1 MLNIFYIIKVCSQ
14 LELRPTQMIK
24 KISIYNI
31 NYNINV
37 FLAFFLVFNICLFEQ
52 NLAIAENRQET
63 YKQLNLF
70 GDVFQRVQE
79 QYVEE
84 VTDKK
89 LIESAISGMLQSLDP
104 HSSYLSPESYKD
116 MQVKT
121 KGKFGGLGIEITMED
136 GVVKVVSP
144 IDETPAANAGMK
156 SGDLIIGINGESIR
170 GLSINDAVSQL
181 RGPVG
186 SKVVI
191 TVVRDKKDPF
201 EIEIIRDVIKIRS
214 VRHNIIKNIGYVR
227 LTTFSDTT
235 TSGLKISVDE
245 IKKELGKKFQGL
257 ILDLRNNPG
266 GLLNQ
271 SISVTDSFL
280 NQGEIVSTQGRKDN
294 DTSRIF
300 AKKGDIIDGKPM
312 IVLINSGSAS
322 ASEIVAGALK
332 DHSRAIIVGT
342 RSFGKG
348 SVQSIIPLAGNGAMR
363 LTTARYY
370 TPSGISIQAKGIEPD
385 IIVEAGITEL
395 TKEISENRREE
406 NLRGALDKK
415 EKTTEKGNPKKP
427 ELTPV
432 EKLLQDNQI
441 SRAVDLIRG
450 INLFSNNKKITST
463 AKYRKKSIQN
473 KVSSFS
479 H

>member
-1 MLNIFYIIKVCSQ
+1 
-14 LELRPTQMIK
+14 MIK
-24 KISIYNI
+24 KIYN
-31 NYNINV
+31 NNIRCNIKI
-37 FLAFFLVFNICLFEQ
+37 FLAFFLVFNICLIKQ
-52 NLAIAENRQET
+52 NLARAENRQET

-89 LIESAISGMLQSLDP
+89 LIEAAISGMLQSLDP
-104 HSSYLSPESYKD
+104 HSSYLNPESFKD

-144 IDETPAANAGMK
+144 IDDTPAANAGMK

-235 TSGLKISVDE
+235 TSGLEKSVDE
-245 IKKELGKKFQGL
+245 IKKKLGEKFQGL

-280 NQGEIVSTQGRKDN
+280 SQGEIVSTQGRKDD

-300 AKKGDIIDGKPM
+300 AKKGDIIGGKPM

-395 TKEISENRREE
+395 TKQLPKNRREE

-415 EKTTEKGNPKKP
+415 EKDTKKDDNDKL

-450 INLFSNNKKITST
+450 INLFSNKKKQIST
-463 AKYRKKSIQN
+463 AKIREKPIKN
-473 KVSSFS
+473 KISSFS
-479 H
+479 N

>member
-1 MLNIFYIIKVCSQ
+1 
-14 LELRPTQMIK
+14 MIK
-24 KISIYNI
+24 MLKMNNKKTILFIFFIYAIIPLKVI
-31 NYNINV
+31 N
-37 FLAFFLVFNICLFEQ
+37 ADT
-52 NLAIAENRQET
+52 NRQET

-104 HSSYLSPESYKD
+104 HSSYLSADSYKD

-121 KGKFGGLGIEITMED
+121 KGRFGGLGIEITMED

-144 IDETPAANAGMK
+144 IDDTPAAKAGMK
-156 SGDLIIGINGESIR
+156 SGDLIIGVDGESIR
-170 GLSINDAVSQL
+170 GLTINESVSKL

-186 SKVVI
+186 SKVII
-191 TVVRDKKDPF
+191 TVVRDKKDPY
-201 EIEIIRDVIKIRS
+201 EIEIKRDIINIKS
-214 VRHNIIKNIGYVR
+214 VKHNIIKNIGYVR

-235 TSGLKISVDE
+235 TSGLEKALTE
-245 IKKELGKKFQGL
+245 IKKNIGNKFQGL

-271 SISVTDSFL
+271 SISVADAFL
-280 NQGEIVSTQGRKDN
+280 NQGEIVSTQGRNDD
-294 DTSRIF
+294 DTSRVF
-300 AKKGDIIDGKPM
+300 AKKGDLINGQPLV
-312 IVLINSGSAS
+312 VLINSGSAS

-332 DHSRAIIVGT
+332 DHSRAIIIGT

-363 LTTARYY
+363 LTTARYF

-385 IIVEAGITEL
+385 IIVEAGVTDL
-395 TKEISENRREE
+395 KKAKNNNRREE
-406 NLRGALDKK
+406 NLRGALDKNK
-415 EKTTEKGNPKKP
+415 KSKKTEIDSDSDKP
-427 ELTPV
+427 LTPL

-441 SRAVDLIRG
+441 SRAVDMIRG
-450 INLFSNNKKITST
+450 ISLFNKNELSQKTVS
-463 AKYRKKSIQN
+463 AKN
-473 KVSSFS
+473 
-479 H
+479 

>member
-1 MLNIFYIIKVCSQ
+1 MLKMNNKKTILFIFFIYAIIPLKA
-14 LELRPTQMIK
+14 
-24 KISIYNI
+24 I
-31 NYNINV
+31 N
-37 FLAFFLVFNICLFEQ
+37 ADT
-52 NLAIAENRQET
+52 NRQET

-104 HSSYLSPESYKD
+104 HSSYLSADSYKD

-144 IDETPAANAGMK
+144 IDDTPAAKAGMK
-156 SGDLIIGINGESIR
+156 SGDLIIGVDGESIR
-170 GLSINDAVSQL
+170 GLTINESVSKL

-186 SKVVI
+186 SKVII
-191 TVVRDKKDPF
+191 TVVRDKKDPY
-201 EIEIIRDVIKIRS
+201 EIEIKRDIINIKS
-214 VRHNIIKNIGYVR
+214 VKHNIIKNIGYVR

-235 TSGLKISVDE
+235 TSGLEKALTE
-245 IKKELGKKFQGL
+245 IKKNIGNKFQGL

-271 SISVTDSFL
+271 SISVADAFL
-280 NQGEIVSTQGRKDN
+280 NQGEIVSTQGRNDD
-294 DTSRIF
+294 DTSRVF
-300 AKKGDIIDGKPM
+300 AKKGDLINGQPLV
-312 IVLINSGSAS
+312 VLINSGSAS

-332 DHSRAIIVGT
+332 DHSRAIIIGT

-363 LTTARYY
+363 LTTARYF

-385 IIVEAGITEL
+385 IIVEAGVTDL
-395 TKEISENRREE
+395 KKAKNDNRREE
-406 NLRGALDKK
+406 NLRGALDKNK
-415 EKTTEKGNPKKP
+415 KSKKTEIDSNSDSDKP
-427 ELTPV
+427 LTPL

-441 SRAVDLIRG
+441 SRAVDMIRG
-450 INLFSNNKKITST
+450 ISLFNKNELSQKTVS
-463 AKYRKKSIQN
+463 AKN
-473 KVSSFS
+473 
-479 H
+479 

>member
-1 MLNIFYIIKVCSQ
+1 MNNKKTILFIFFIYAIIPLK
-14 LELRPTQMIK
+14 T
-24 KISIYNI
+24 I
-31 NYNINV
+31 N
-37 FLAFFLVFNICLFEQ
+37 ADT
-52 NLAIAENRQET
+52 NRQET

-104 HSSYLSPESYKD
+104 HSSYLSADSYKD

-144 IDETPAANAGMK
+144 IDDTPAAKAGMK
-156 SGDLIIGINGESIR
+156 SGDLIIGVDGESIR
-170 GLSINDAVSQL
+170 GLTINESVSKL

-186 SKVVI
+186 SKVII
-191 TVVRDKKDPF
+191 TVVRDKQDPY
-201 EIEIIRDVIKIRS
+201 EIEIKRDIINIKS
-214 VRHNIIKNIGYVR
+214 VKHNIIKNIGYVR

-235 TSGLKISVDE
+235 TSGLEKAITE
-245 IKKELGKKFQGL
+245 IKKNIGNKFQGL

-271 SISVTDSFL
+271 SISVADAFL
-280 NQGEIVSTQGRKDN
+280 NQGEIVSTQGRNDD
-294 DTSRIF
+294 DTSRVF
-300 AKKGDIIDGKPM
+300 AKKGDLINGQPLV
-312 IVLINSGSAS
+312 VLINSGSAS

-332 DHSRAIIVGT
+332 DHSRAIIIGT

-363 LTTARYY
+363 LTTARYF

-385 IIVEAGITEL
+385 IIVEAGATDF
-395 TKEISENRREE
+395 KKPKNNNRREE
-406 NLRGALDKK
+406 NLRGALDKNKKSK
-415 EKTTEKGNPKKP
+415 ETEIDSDSEKP
-427 ELTPV
+427 LTPL

-441 SRAVDLIRG
+441 SRAVDMIRG
-450 INLFSNNKKITST
+450 ISLFNKNELSQKTVS
-463 AKYRKKSIQN
+463 AKN
-473 KVSSFS
+473 
-479 H
+479 

>member
-1 MLNIFYIIKVCSQ
+1 MNQKIFINDMRYN
-14 LELRPTQMIK
+14 
-24 KISIYNI
+24 ISI
-31 NYNINV
+31 
-37 FLAFFLVFNICLFEQ
+37 FLALFLFFNICLVEQ
-52 NLAIAENRQET
+52 NLARAENRQET

-89 LIESAISGMLQSLDP
+89 LIEAAISGMLQSLDP

-144 IDETPAANAGMK
+144 IDDTPAANAGMR

-201 EIEIIRDVIKIRS
+201 EIEIIRDVIKIKS

-235 TSGLKISVDE
+235 TSGLEKSVDE
-245 IKKELGKKFQGL
+245 IKKKLEEKFQGL

-271 SISVTDSFL
+271 SISVTDAFL
-280 NQGEIVSTQGRKDN
+280 NQGEIVSTQGRKDD

-300 AKKGDIIDGKPM
+300 SKKGDIIDGKPM

-348 SVQSIIPLAGNGAMR
+348 SVQSIIPLSGNGAMR

-370 TPSGISIQAKGIEPD
+370 TPSGVSIQAKGIEPD
-385 IIVEAGITEL
+385 IIVEAGITEINKKL
-395 TKEISENRREE
+395 PENRREE

-415 EKTTEKGNPKKP
+415 EKDTKKDKDKKP

-450 INLFSNNKKITST
+450 INLFSNKKKITAT
-463 AKYRKKSIQN
+463 AKIIKKPIKN

-479 H
+479 NWVKLKTIFLF

>member
-1 MLNIFYIIKVCSQ
+1 
-14 LELRPTQMIK
+14 MIK
-24 KISIYNI
+24 MLKMNNIKTILFIFFIYAIIPLKAI
-31 NYNINV
+31 N
-37 FLAFFLVFNICLFEQ
+37 ADT
-52 NLAIAENRQET
+52 NRQET

-104 HSSYLSPESYKD
+104 HSSYLSADSYKD

-144 IDETPAANAGMK
+144 IDDTPAAKAGMK
-156 SGDLIIGINGESIR
+156 SGDLIIGVDGESIR
-170 GLSINDAVSQL
+170 GLTINESVSKL

-186 SKVVI
+186 SKVII
-191 TVVRDKKDPF
+191 TVVRDKKDPY
-201 EIEIIRDVIKIRS
+201 EIEIKRDIINIKS
-214 VRHNIIKNIGYVR
+214 AKHNIIKNIGYVR

-235 TSGLKISVDE
+235 TSGLEKALTE
-245 IKKELGKKFQGL
+245 IKKNIGNKFQGL

-271 SISVTDSFL
+271 SISVADAFL
-280 NQGEIVSTQGRKDN
+280 NQGEIVSTQGSNDD
-294 DTSRIF
+294 DTSRVF
-300 AKKGDIIDGKPM
+300 AKKGDLINGQPLV
-312 IVLINSGSAS
+312 VLINSGSAS

-332 DHSRAIIVGT
+332 DHSRAIIIGT

-363 LTTARYY
+363 LTTARYF

-385 IIVEAGITEL
+385 IIVEAGVTDL
-395 TKEISENRREE
+395 KKAKNDNRREE
-406 NLRGALDKK
+406 NLRGALDKNKKSK
-415 EKTTEKGNPKKP
+415 ETEIDSDKP
-427 ELTPV
+427 LTPL

-441 SRAVDLIRG
+441 SRAVDMIRG
-450 INLFSNNKKITST
+450 ISLFNKNELSQKTVS
-463 AKYRKKSIQN
+463 AKN
-473 KVSSFS
+473 
-479 H
+479 

>member
-1 MLNIFYIIKVCSQ
+1 
-14 LELRPTQMIK
+14 MIK
-24 KISIYNI
+24 MLKMNNKKTILFIFFIYAIIPLKTI
-31 NYNINV
+31 N
-37 FLAFFLVFNICLFEQ
+37 ADT
-52 NLAIAENRQET
+52 NRQET

-104 HSSYLSPESYKD
+104 HSSYLSADSYKD

-144 IDETPAANAGMK
+144 IDDTPAAKAGMM
-156 SGDLIIGINGESIR
+156 SGDLIIGVDGESIR
-170 GLSINDAVSQL
+170 GLTINESVSKL

-191 TVVRDKKDPF
+191 TVVRGKKDPY
-201 EIEIIRDVIKIRS
+201 EIEIKRDIINIKS
-214 VRHNIIKNIGYVR
+214 VKHNIIKNIGYVR

-235 TSGLKISVDE
+235 TSGLEKALTE
-245 IKKELGKKFQGL
+245 IKKNIGNKFQGL

-271 SISVTDSFL
+271 SISVADAFL
-280 NQGEIVSTQGRKDN
+280 NQGEIVSTQGRNDD
-294 DTSRIF
+294 DTSRVF
-300 AKKGDIIDGKPM
+300 AKKGDLINGQPLV
-312 IVLINSGSAS
+312 VLINSGSAS

-332 DHSRAIIVGT
+332 DHSRAIIIGT

-363 LTTARYY
+363 LTTARYF
-370 TPSGISIQAKGIEPD
+370 TPSGVSIQAKGIEPD
-385 IIVEAGITEL
+385 IIVEAGVTEL
-395 TKEISENRREE
+395 KKAKNDNRREE
-406 NLRGALDKK
+406 NLRGALDKNK
-415 EKTTEKGNPKKP
+415 KSKKTEIDSDSDKP
-427 ELTPV
+427 LTPL

-441 SRAVDLIRG
+441 SRAVDMIRG
-450 INLFSNNKKITST
+450 ISLFNKNELSQKTVS
-463 AKYRKKSIQN
+463 AKN
-473 KVSSFS
+473 
-479 H
+479 

>member
-1 MLNIFYIIKVCSQ
+1 
-14 LELRPTQMIK
+14 MIK

-31 NYNINV
+31 NYKINI
-37 FLAFFLVFNICLFEQ
+37 FLAFFLVFNICLIEQ
-52 NLAIAENRQET
+52 NLARAENRQET

-144 IDETPAANAGMK
+144 IDDTPAANAGMK

-235 TSGLKISVDE
+235 TSGLEKSVDE

-280 NQGEIVSTQGRKDN
+280 NQGEIVSTQGRKDD

-395 TKEISENRREE
+395 TKEMPENRREE

-415 EKTTEKGNPKKP
+415 EKDTKKDSADKP

-450 INLFSNNKKITST
+450 INLFSNKKKTTST
-463 AKYRKKSIQN
+463 AKIIKKPIKN
-473 KVSSFS
+473 KVSSFIN
-479 H
+479 

>member
-1 MLNIFYIIKVCSQ
+1 
-14 LELRPTQMIK
+14 MIK
-24 KISIYNI
+24 MLKMNNKKTILFIFFIYAIIPLKTI
-31 NYNINV
+31 NADTNS
-37 FLAFFLVFNICLFEQ
+37 
-52 NLAIAENRQET
+52 QET

-104 HSSYLSPESYKD
+104 HSSYLSADSYKD

-144 IDETPAANAGMK
+144 IDDTPAAKAGMM
-156 SGDLIIGINGESIR
+156 SGDLIIGVDGESIR
-170 GLSINDAVSQL
+170 GLTINESVSKL

-186 SKVVI
+186 SKVII
-191 TVVRDKKDPF
+191 TVVRDKKDPY
-201 EIEIIRDVIKIRS
+201 EIEIKRDIINIKS
-214 VRHNIIKNIGYVR
+214 VKHNIIKNIGYVR

-235 TSGLKISVDE
+235 TSGLEKALTE
-245 IKKELGKKFQGL
+245 IKKNIGNKFQGL

-271 SISVTDSFL
+271 SISVADAFL
-280 NQGEIVSTQGRKDN
+280 NQGEIVSTQGRNDD
-294 DTSRIF
+294 DTSRVF
-300 AKKGDIIDGKPM
+300 AKKGDLINGQPLV
-312 IVLINSGSAS
+312 VLINSGSAS

-332 DHSRAIIVGT
+332 DHSRAIIIGT

-363 LTTARYY
+363 LTTARYF
-370 TPSGISIQAKGIEPD
+370 TPSGVSIQAKGIEPD
-385 IIVEAGITEL
+385 IIVEAGVTEL
-395 TKEISENRREE
+395 KKAKNDNRREE
-406 NLRGALDKK
+406 NLRGALDKNK
-415 EKTTEKGNPKKP
+415 KSKKTEIDSDSDKP
-427 ELTPV
+427 LTPL

-441 SRAVDLIRG
+441 SRAVDMIRG
-450 INLFSNNKKITST
+450 ISLFNKNELSQKTFS
-463 AKYRKKSIQN
+463 AKN
-473 KVSSFS
+473 
-479 H
+479 

>member
-1 MLNIFYIIKVCSQ
+1 
-14 LELRPTQMIK
+14 MIK
-24 KISIYNI
+24 MLKMNNKKTILFIFFIYAIIPLKAI
-31 NYNINV
+31 N
-37 FLAFFLVFNICLFEQ
+37 ADT
-52 NLAIAENRQET
+52 NRQET

-104 HSSYLSPESYKD
+104 HSSYLSADSYKD

-144 IDETPAANAGMK
+144 IDDTPAAKAGMK
-156 SGDLIIGINGESIR
+156 SGDLIIGVDGESIR
-170 GLSINDAVSQL
+170 GLTINESVSKL

-186 SKVVI
+186 SKVII
-191 TVVRDKKDPF
+191 TVVRDKQDPY
-201 EIEIIRDVIKIRS
+201 EIEIKRDIINIKS
-214 VRHNIIKNIGYVR
+214 VKHNIIKNIGYVR

-235 TSGLKISVDE
+235 TSGLEKAITE
-245 IKKELGKKFQGL
+245 IKKNIGNKFQGL

-271 SISVTDSFL
+271 SISVADAFL
-280 NQGEIVSTQGRKDN
+280 NQGEIVSTQGRNDD
-294 DTSRIF
+294 DTSRVF
-300 AKKGDIIDGKPM
+300 AKKGDLINGQPLV
-312 IVLINSGSAS
+312 VLINSGSAS

-332 DHSRAIIVGT
+332 DHSRAIIIGT

-363 LTTARYY
+363 LTTARYF

-385 IIVEAGITEL
+385 IIVEAGATDF
-395 TKEISENRREE
+395 KKPKNNNRREE
-406 NLRGALDKK
+406 NLRGALDKNKKSK
-415 EKTTEKGNPKKP
+415 ETEIDSDSEKP
-427 ELTPV
+427 LTPL

-441 SRAVDLIRG
+441 SRAVDMIRG
-450 INLFSNNKKITST
+450 ISLFNKNELSQKTVS
-463 AKYRKKSIQN
+463 AKN
-473 KVSSFS
+473 
-479 H
+479 

>member
-1 MLNIFYIIKVCSQ
+1 
-14 LELRPTQMIK
+14 MIK
-24 KISIYNI
+24 MLKMNNKKTILFIFFIYAIIPLKTI
-31 NYNINV
+31 N
-37 FLAFFLVFNICLFEQ
+37 ADT
-52 NLAIAENRQET
+52 NRQET

-104 HSSYLSPESYKD
+104 HSSYLSADSYKD

-144 IDETPAANAGMK
+144 IDDTPAAKAGMK
-156 SGDLIIGINGESIR
+156 SGDLIIGVDGESIR
-170 GLSINDAVSQL
+170 GLSINESVSKL

-186 SKVVI
+186 SKVII
-191 TVVRDKKDPF
+191 TVVRDKQDPY
-201 EIEIIRDVIKIRS
+201 EIEIKRDIINIKS
-214 VRHNIIKNIGYVR
+214 VKHNIIKNIGYVR

-235 TSGLKISVDE
+235 TSGLEKAITE
-245 IKKELGKKFQGL
+245 IKKNIGNKFQGL

-271 SISVTDSFL
+271 SISVADAFL
-280 NQGEIVSTQGRKDN
+280 NQGEIVSTQGRNDD
-294 DTSRIF
+294 DTSRVF
-300 AKKGDIIDGKPM
+300 AKKGDLINGQPLV
-312 IVLINSGSAS
+312 VLINSGSAS

-332 DHSRAIIVGT
+332 DHSRAIIIGT

-363 LTTARYY
+363 LTTARYF

-385 IIVEAGITEL
+385 IIVEAGATDL
-395 TKEISENRREE
+395 KKPKNNNRREE
-406 NLRGALDKK
+406 NLRGALDKNKKSK
-415 EKTTEKGNPKKP
+415 ETEIDSDSEKP
-427 ELTPV
+427 LTPL

-441 SRAVDLIRG
+441 SRAVDMIRG
-450 INLFSNNKKITST
+450 ISLFNKNELSQKTVS
-463 AKYRKKSIQN
+463 AKN
-473 KVSSFS
+473 
-479 H
+479 

>member
-1 MLNIFYIIKVCSQ
+1 
-14 LELRPTQMIK
+14 MIK
-24 KISIYNI
+24 MLKMNNKKTILFIFFIYAIIPLKAI
-31 NYNINV
+31 N
-37 FLAFFLVFNICLFEQ
+37 ADT
-52 NLAIAENRQET
+52 NRQET

-104 HSSYLSPESYKD
+104 HSSYLSADSYKD

-144 IDETPAANAGMK
+144 IDDTPAAKAGMK
-156 SGDLIIGINGESIR
+156 SGDLIIGVDGESIR
-170 GLSINDAVSQL
+170 GLTINESVSKL

-186 SKVVI
+186 SKVII
-191 TVVRDKKDPF
+191 TVVRDKKDPY
-201 EIEIIRDVIKIRS
+201 EIEIKRDIINIKS
-214 VRHNIIKNIGYVR
+214 VKHNIIKNIGYVR

-235 TSGLKISVDE
+235 TSGLEKALIE
-245 IKKELGKKFQGL
+245 IKKNIGNKFQGL

-271 SISVTDSFL
+271 SISVADAFL
-280 NQGEIVSTQGRKDN
+280 NQGEIVSTQGRNDD
-294 DTSRIF
+294 DTSRVF
-300 AKKGDIIDGKPM
+300 AKKGDLINGQPLV
-312 IVLINSGSAS
+312 VLINSGSAS

-332 DHSRAIIVGT
+332 DHSRAIIIGT

-363 LTTARYY
+363 LTTARYF

-385 IIVEAGITEL
+385 IIVEAGVTDL
-395 TKEISENRREE
+395 KKAKNDNRREE
-406 NLRGALDKK
+406 NLRGALDKNK
-415 EKTTEKGNPKKP
+415 KSKKTEIDSNSDSDKP
-427 ELTPV
+427 LTPL

-441 SRAVDLIRG
+441 SRAVDMIRG
-450 INLFSNNKKITST
+450 ISLFNKNELSQK
-463 AKYRKKSIQN
+463 A
-473 KVSSFS
+473 VSVKN
-479 H
+479 

>member
-1 MLNIFYIIKVCSQ
+1 
-14 LELRPTQMIK
+14 MIK
-24 KISIYNI
+24 MLKMNNKKTILFIFFIYAIIPLKAI
-31 NYNINV
+31 N
-37 FLAFFLVFNICLFEQ
+37 ADT
-52 NLAIAENRQET
+52 NRQET

-104 HSSYLSPESYKD
+104 HSSYLSADSYKD

-144 IDETPAANAGMK
+144 IDDTPAAKAGMM
-156 SGDLIIGINGESIR
+156 SGDLIIGVDGESIR
-170 GLSINDAVSQL
+170 GLTINESVSKL

-186 SKVVI
+186 SKVII
-191 TVVRDKKDPF
+191 TVVRGKKDPY
-201 EIEIIRDVIKIRS
+201 EIEIKRDIINIKS
-214 VRHNIIKNIGYVR
+214 VKHNIIKNIGYVR

-235 TSGLKISVDE
+235 TSGLEKALTE
-245 IKKELGKKFQGL
+245 IKKNIGNKFQGL

-271 SISVTDSFL
+271 SISVADAFL
-280 NQGEIVSTQGRKDN
+280 NQGEIVSTQGRNDD
-294 DTSRIF
+294 DTSRVF
-300 AKKGDIIDGKPM
+300 AKKGDLINGQPLV
-312 IVLINSGSAS
+312 VLINSGSAS

-332 DHSRAIIVGT
+332 DHSRAIIIGT

-363 LTTARYY
+363 LTTARYF

-385 IIVEAGITEL
+385 IIVEAGVTDL
-395 TKEISENRREE
+395 KKAKNDNRREE

-415 EKTTEKGNPKKP
+415 KNSKKTEIDSDSDKP
-427 ELTPV
+427 LTPL

-441 SRAVDLIRG
+441 SRAVDMIRG
-450 INLFSNNKKITST
+450 ISLFNKNELSQKTVS
-463 AKYRKKSIQN
+463 AKN
-473 KVSSFS
+473 
-479 H
+479 

>member
-1 MLNIFYIIKVCSQ
+1 
-14 LELRPTQMIK
+14 MIK
-24 KISIYNI
+24 MLKMNNKKTILFIFFIYAIIPLKAI
-31 NYNINV
+31 N
-37 FLAFFLVFNICLFEQ
+37 ADT
-52 NLAIAENRQET
+52 NRQET

-104 HSSYLSPESYKD
+104 HSSYLSADSYKD

-144 IDETPAANAGMK
+144 IDDTPAAKAGMK
-156 SGDLIIGINGESIR
+156 SGDLIIGVDGESIR
-170 GLSINDAVSQL
+170 GLTINESVSKL

-186 SKVVI
+186 SKVII
-191 TVVRDKKDPF
+191 TVVRDKQDPY
-201 EIEIIRDVIKIRS
+201 EIEIKRDIINIKS
-214 VRHNIIKNIGYVR
+214 VKHNIIKNIGYVR

-235 TSGLKISVDE
+235 TSGLEKAITE
-245 IKKELGKKFQGL
+245 IKKNIGNKFQGL

-271 SISVTDSFL
+271 SISVADAFL
-280 NQGEIVSTQGRKDN
+280 NQGEIVSTQGRNDD
-294 DTSRIF
+294 DTSRVF
-300 AKKGDIIDGKPM
+300 AKKGDLINGQPLV
-312 IVLINSGSAS
+312 VLINSGSAS

-332 DHSRAIIVGT
+332 DHSRAIIIGT

-363 LTTARYY
+363 LTTARYF

-385 IIVEAGITEL
+385 IIVEAGATDL
-395 TKEISENRREE
+395 KKPKNNNRREE
-406 NLRGALDKK
+406 NLRGALDKNKKSK
-415 EKTTEKGNPKKP
+415 ETEIDSDSEKP
-427 ELTPV
+427 LTPL

-441 SRAVDLIRG
+441 SRAVDMIRG
-450 INLFSNNKKITST
+450 ISLFNKNELSQKTVS
-463 AKYRKKSIQN
+463 AKN
-473 KVSSFS
+473 
-479 H
+479 

>member
-1 MLNIFYIIKVCSQ
+1 
-14 LELRPTQMIK
+14 MIK
-24 KISIYNI
+24 MLKMNNKKTILFIFFIYAIIPLKAI
-31 NYNINV
+31 N
-37 FLAFFLVFNICLFEQ
+37 ADT
-52 NLAIAENRQET
+52 NRQET

-104 HSSYLSPESYKD
+104 HSSYLSADSYKD

-144 IDETPAANAGMK
+144 IDDTPAAKAGMK
-156 SGDLIIGINGESIR
+156 SGDLIIGVDGESIR
-170 GLSINDAVSQL
+170 GLTINESVSKL

-186 SKVVI
+186 SKVII
-191 TVVRDKKDPF
+191 TVVRDKKDPY
-201 EIEIIRDVIKIRS
+201 EIEIKRDIINIKS
-214 VRHNIIKNIGYVR
+214 VKHNIIKNIGYVR

-235 TSGLKISVDE
+235 TSGLEKAITE
-245 IKKELGKKFQGL
+245 IKKNIGNKFQGL

-271 SISVTDSFL
+271 SISVADAFL
-280 NQGEIVSTQGRKDN
+280 NQGEIVSTQGRNDD
-294 DTSRIF
+294 DTSRVF
-300 AKKGDIIDGKPM
+300 AKKGDLINGQPL

-332 DHSRAIIVGT
+332 DHSRAIIIGT

-363 LTTARYY
+363 LTTARYF
-370 TPSGISIQAKGIEPD
+370 TPSGVSIQAKGIEPD
-385 IIVEAGITEL
+385 IIVEAGVTDL
-395 TKEISENRREE
+395 KKAKNDNRREE
-406 NLRGALDKK
+406 NLRGALDKNKKSK
-415 EKTTEKGNPKKP
+415 ETEIDSDSEKP
-427 ELTPV
+427 LTPL

-441 SRAVDLIRG
+441 SRAVDMIRG
-450 INLFSNNKKITST
+450 ISLFNKNELSQKTVS
-463 AKYRKKSIQN
+463 AKN
-473 KVSSFS
+473 
-479 H
+479 

>member
-1 MLNIFYIIKVCSQ
+1 
-14 LELRPTQMIK
+14 MIK
-24 KISIYNI
+24 KISIYNMSYKI
-31 NYNINV
+31 NI
-37 FLAFFLVFNICLFEQ
+37 FLTFFLVFNIYLTQQ
-52 NLAIAENRQET
+52 NFAIAEDRQET

-84 VTDKK
+84 VTDKR
-89 LIESAISGMLQSLDP
+89 LIEAAISGMLQSLDP
-104 HSSYLSPESYKD
+104 HSSYLNQESYKD

-144 IDETPAANAGMK
+144 IDDTPAANAGMK

-191 TVVRDKKDPF
+191 SVVRDKKDPF
-201 EIEIIRDVIKIRS
+201 EIEIIRDIIKIRS
-214 VRHNIIKNIGYVR
+214 VRHNIIRNVGYVR

-235 TSGLKISVDE
+235 TSGLEKSVDE

-271 SISVTDSFL
+271 SISITDSFL

-294 DTSRIF
+294 DTSRVF
-300 AKKGDIIDGKPM
+300 AKKGDIINGKPM

-385 IIVEAGITEL
+385 IIVEAGITEV
-395 TKEISENRREE
+395 TKKMEDNRREE

-415 EKTTEKGNPKKP
+415 QQDTKKENVDKP
-427 ELTPV
+427 DLTPV
-432 EKLLQDNQI
+432 EKLLRDNQI

-450 INLFSNNKKITST
+450 INLFSNKKTKTSS
-463 AKYRKKSIQN
+463 AKIIKKPFQN
-473 KVSSFS
+473 KISSFS
-479 H
+479 N

>member
-1 MLNIFYIIKVCSQ
+1 
-14 LELRPTQMIK
+14 MISNLYSNK
-24 KISIYNI
+24 KF
-31 NYNINV
+31 V
-37 FLAFFLVFNICLFEQ
+37 FLIIFSLFVTTLGFLPNNVSEAQ
-52 NLAIAENRQET
+52 SNRQET

-84 VTDKK
+84 VTDKE

-104 HSSYLSPESYKD
+104 HSSYLSAESYKD

-121 KGKFGGLGIEITMED
+121 KGTFGGLGIEITMED

-144 IDETPAANAGMK
+144 IDETPAALAGMQ

-181 RGPVG
+181 RGPIG
-186 SKVVI
+186 SNVTI
-191 TVVRDKKDPF
+191 TVVRNKQEPF
-201 EIEIIRDVIKIRS
+201 ELVIKRDIIKIRS
-214 VRHNIIKNIGYVR
+214 VRHNIINNVGYIR
-227 LTTFSDTT
+227 LTTFSETT
-235 TSGLKISVDE
+235 TEGMKSS
-245 IKKELGKKFQGL
+245 IKKIQGELGKKFQGL

-271 SISVTDSFL
+271 SISVSDSFL
-280 NQGEIVSTQGRKDN
+280 DRGEIVSTKGRKNGDA
-294 DTSRIF
+294 SRVF
-300 AKKGDIIDGKPM
+300 AKKGDVINGKPLV
-312 IVLINSGSAS
+312 VLINSGSAS

-332 DHSRAIIVGT
+332 DHSRAIIIGT

-348 SVQSIIPLAGNGAMR
+348 SVQSIIPLPGNGAMR

-370 TPSGISIQAKGIEPD
+370 TPSGVSIQAKGIEPD
-385 IIVEAGITEL
+385 IQVEAGVTNIKEKD
-395 TKEISENRREE
+395 TKIRREE

-415 EKTTEKGNPKKP
+415 KSKTNGDLKNKEEP
-427 ELTPV
+427 LTKV
-432 EKLLQDNQI
+432 EKLMQDNQV

-450 INLFSNNKKITST
+450 INLYSKKASSVST
-463 AKYRKKSIQN
+463 VLLKKTNDI
-473 KVSSFS
+473 K
-479 H
+479 

>member
-1 MLNIFYIIKVCSQ
+1 MLKIILNKNNSFFII
-14 LELRPTQMIK
+14 LL
-24 KISIYNI
+24 
-31 NYNINV
+31 
-37 FLAFFLVFNICLFEQ
+37 FFLNFLYFSTIAAKAQ
-52 NLAIAENRQET
+52 NNRQET

-84 VTDKK
+84 ITDKE

-121 KGKFGGLGIEITMED
+121 KGTFGGLGIEITMED
-136 GVVKVVSP
+136 GFVKVVSP
-144 IDETPAANAGMK
+144 IDDTPAANAGMK
-156 SGDLIIGINGESIR
+156 PGDLIIGIDGESIK
-170 GLSINDAVSQL
+170 GLTINEAVSKL
-181 RGPVG
+181 RGPVK
-186 SKVVI
+186 SKVTI
-191 TVVRDKKDPF
+191 TVVREEKDPF
-201 EIEIIRDVIKIRS
+201 EIEIIRDIIKIRS
-214 VRHNIIKNIGYVR
+214 VKHEIINNIGYVR

-235 TSGLKISVDE
+235 TSGMEKSVKE
-245 IKKELGKKFQGL
+245 IKKELGNKFQGL

-280 NQGEIVSTQGRKDN
+280 NQGEIVSTQGRKSD
-294 DTSRIF
+294 DTSRVF
-300 AKKGDIIDGKPM
+300 AKKGDIIDGKPL

-332 DHSRAIIVGT
+332 DHARAIIVGT

-348 SVQSIIPLAGNGAMR
+348 SVQSIIPLAGKGAMR

-370 TPSGISIQAKGIEPD
+370 TPSGVSIQAKGIEPD
-385 IIVEAGITEL
+385 IKVEAGITEL
-395 TKEISENRREE
+395 KKEKLENRREE

-415 EKTTEKGNPKKP
+415 DNITKTKKDKKSKIS
-427 ELTPV
+427 PV

-441 SRAVDLIRG
+441 SRGVDLIKG
-450 INLFSNNKKITST
+450 IHLFSNKSKSTST
-463 AKYRKKSIQN
+463 VNHNQLEKFN
-473 KVSSFS
+473 KNNTARNQ
-479 H
+479 

>member
-1 MLNIFYIIKVCSQ
+1 
-14 LELRPTQMIK
+14 MIK
-24 KISIYNI
+24 MLKMNNKKTILFIFFIYAIIPLKTI
-31 NYNINV
+31 N
-37 FLAFFLVFNICLFEQ
+37 ADT
-52 NLAIAENRQET
+52 NRQET

-104 HSSYLSPESYKD
+104 HSSYLSADSYKD

-144 IDETPAANAGMK
+144 IDDTPAAKAGMK
-156 SGDLIIGINGESIR
+156 SGDLIIGVDGESIR
-170 GLSINDAVSQL
+170 GLTINESVSKL

-186 SKVVI
+186 SKVII
-191 TVVRDKKDPF
+191 TVVRDKQDPY
-201 EIEIIRDVIKIRS
+201 EIEIKRDIINIKS
-214 VRHNIIKNIGYVR
+214 VKHNIIKNIGYVR

-235 TSGLKISVDE
+235 TSGLEKAITE
-245 IKKELGKKFQGL
+245 IKKNIGNKFQGL

-271 SISVTDSFL
+271 SISVADAFL
-280 NQGEIVSTQGRKDN
+280 NQGEIVSTQGRNDD
-294 DTSRIF
+294 DTSRVF
-300 AKKGDIIDGKPM
+300 AKKGDLINGQPLV
-312 IVLINSGSAS
+312 VLINSGSAS

-332 DHSRAIIVGT
+332 DHSRAIIIGT

-363 LTTARYY
+363 LTTARYF
-370 TPSGISIQAKGIEPD
+370 TPSGISIQAKGIDPD
-385 IIVEAGITEL
+385 IIVEAGATDL
-395 TKEISENRREE
+395 KRPKNNNRREE
-406 NLRGALDKK
+406 NLRGALDKNKKSK
-415 EKTTEKGNPKKP
+415 ETEIDSDSEKP
-427 ELTPV
+427 LTPL

-441 SRAVDLIRG
+441 SRAVDMIRG
-450 INLFSNNKKITST
+450 ISLFNKNELSQKTVS
-463 AKYRKKSIQN
+463 AKN
-473 KVSSFS
+473 
-479 H
+479 

>member
-1 MLNIFYIIKVCSQ
+1 
-14 LELRPTQMIK
+14 MIK
-24 KISIYNI
+24 MLKMNNKKTILFIFFIYAIIPIKTI
-31 NYNINV
+31 N
-37 FLAFFLVFNICLFEQ
+37 ADT
-52 NLAIAENRQET
+52 NRQET

-104 HSSYLSPESYKD
+104 HSSYLSADSYKD

-144 IDETPAANAGMK
+144 IDDTPAAKAGMK
-156 SGDLIIGINGESIR
+156 SGDLIIGVDGESIR
-170 GLSINDAVSQL
+170 GLTINESVSKL

-186 SKVVI
+186 SKVII
-191 TVVRDKKDPF
+191 TVVRDKQDPY
-201 EIEIIRDVIKIRS
+201 EIEIKRDIINIKS
-214 VRHNIIKNIGYVR
+214 VKHNIIKNIGYVR

-235 TSGLKISVDE
+235 TSGLEKAITE
-245 IKKELGKKFQGL
+245 IKKNIGNKFQGL

-271 SISVTDSFL
+271 SISVADAFL
-280 NQGEIVSTQGRKDN
+280 NQGEIVSTQGRNDD
-294 DTSRIF
+294 DTSRVF
-300 AKKGDIIDGKPM
+300 AKKGDLINGQPLV
-312 IVLINSGSAS
+312 VLINSGSAS

-332 DHSRAIIVGT
+332 DHSRAIIIGT

-363 LTTARYY
+363 LTTARYF

-385 IIVEAGITEL
+385 IIVEAGATDF
-395 TKEISENRREE
+395 KKPKNNNRREE
-406 NLRGALDKK
+406 NLRGALDKNKKSK
-415 EKTTEKGNPKKP
+415 ETEIDSDSEKP
-427 ELTPV
+427 LTPL

-441 SRAVDLIRG
+441 SRAVDMIRG
-450 INLFSNNKKITST
+450 ISLFNKNELSQKTVS
-463 AKYRKKSIQN
+463 AKN
-473 KVSSFS
+473 
-479 H
+479 

>member
-1 MLNIFYIIKVCSQ
+1 
-14 LELRPTQMIK
+14 MIK
-24 KISIYNI
+24 MLKMNNKKTILFIFFIYAIIPLKAI
-31 NYNINV
+31 N
-37 FLAFFLVFNICLFEQ
+37 ADTS
-52 NLAIAENRQET
+52 RQET

-104 HSSYLSPESYKD
+104 HSSYLSADSYKD

-144 IDETPAANAGMK
+144 IDDTPAAKAGMM
-156 SGDLIIGINGESIR
+156 SGDLIIGVDGESIR
-170 GLSINDAVSQL
+170 GLTINESVSKL

-191 TVVRDKKDPF
+191 TVVRGKKDPY
-201 EIEIIRDVIKIRS
+201 EIEIKRDIINIKS
-214 VRHNIIKNIGYVR
+214 VKHNIIKNIGYVR

-235 TSGLKISVDE
+235 TSGLEKALTE
-245 IKKELGKKFQGL
+245 IKKDLGNKFQGL

-271 SISVTDSFL
+271 SISVADTFL
-280 NQGEIVSTQGRKDN
+280 NQGEIVSTQGRNDD
-294 DTSRIF
+294 DTSRVF
-300 AKKGDIIDGKPM
+300 AKKGDLINGQPLV
-312 IVLINSGSAS
+312 VLINSGSAS

-332 DHSRAIIVGT
+332 DHSRAIIIGT

-363 LTTARYY
+363 LTTARYF
-370 TPSGISIQAKGIEPD
+370 TPSGVSIQAKGIEPD
-385 IIVEAGITEL
+385 IIVEAGVTEL
-395 TKEISENRREE
+395 KKAKNDNRREE

-415 EKTTEKGNPKKP
+415 KNSKKTEIDTDSDKP
-427 ELTPV
+427 LTPL

-441 SRAVDLIRG
+441 SRAVDMIRG
-450 INLFSNNKKITST
+450 ISLFNKNELSQKTVS
-463 AKYRKKSIQN
+463 AKN
-473 KVSSFS
+473 
-479 H
+479 

>member
-1 MLNIFYIIKVCSQ
+1 
-14 LELRPTQMIK
+14 
-24 KISIYNI
+24 
-31 NYNINV
+31 
-37 FLAFFLVFNICLFEQ
+37 
-52 NLAIAENRQET
+52 
-63 YKQLNLF
+63 
-70 GDVFQRVQE
+70 
-79 QYVEE
+79 
-84 VTDKK
+84 
-89 LIESAISGMLQSLDP
+89 
-104 HSSYLSPESYKD
+104 

-121 KGKFGGLGIEITMED
+121 KGTFGGLGIEITMED

-144 IDETPAANAGMK
+144 IDDTPAANAGMK

-170 GLSINDAVSQL
+170 GLSINEAVSQL
-181 RGPVG
+181 RGPIG

-191 TVVRDKKDPF
+191 TVVREQKDPF
-201 EIEIIRDVIKIRS
+201 EIEIVRDVIKIRS
-214 VRHNIIKNIGYVR
+214 VKHNIIKNIAYVR

-235 TSGLKISVDE
+235 TSGMEKSIIE
-245 IKKELGKKFQGL
+245 IRKEIGDKFQGL

-271 SISVTDSFL
+271 SISVADSFL
-280 NQGEIVSTQGRKDN
+280 NQGEIVSTQGRKD
-294 DTSRIF
+294 DDSSRIF
-300 AKKGDIIDGKPM
+300 AKKGDVIDGKPL

-370 TPSGISIQAKGIEPD
+370 TPSGVSIQAKGIEPD

-395 TKEISENRREE
+395 TNKSLENRREE

-415 EKTTEKGNPKKP
+415 EKSNKKESKVKTE
-427 ELTPV
+427 LSPV
-432 EKLLQDNQI
+432 EKLLQDNQV

-450 INLFSNNKKITST
+450 INLFSNRVKPTST
-463 AKYRKKSIQN
+463 ATINKNLILN
-473 KVSSFS
+473 KVSNAKN
-479 H
+479 

>member
-1 MLNIFYIIKVCSQ
+1 
-14 LELRPTQMIK
+14 MIK
-24 KISIYNI
+24 MLKMNNKKTILFIFFIYAIIPLKAI
-31 NYNINV
+31 N
-37 FLAFFLVFNICLFEQ
+37 ADT
-52 NLAIAENRQET
+52 NRQET

-104 HSSYLSPESYKD
+104 HSSYLSADSYKD

-144 IDETPAANAGMK
+144 IDDTPAAKAGMK
-156 SGDLIIGINGESIR
+156 SGDLIIGVDGESIR
-170 GLSINDAVSQL
+170 GLTINESVSKL

-186 SKVVI
+186 SKVII
-191 TVVRDKKDPF
+191 TVVRDKKDPY
-201 EIEIIRDVIKIRS
+201 EIEIKRDIINIKS
-214 VRHNIIKNIGYVR
+214 VKHNIIKNIGYVR

-235 TSGLKISVDE
+235 TSGLEKALTE
-245 IKKELGKKFQGL
+245 IKKNIGNKFQGL

-271 SISVTDSFL
+271 SISVADAFL
-280 NQGEIVSTQGRKDN
+280 NQGEIVSTQGRNDD
-294 DTSRIF
+294 DTSRVF
-300 AKKGDIIDGKPM
+300 AKKGDLINGQPLV
-312 IVLINSGSAS
+312 VLINSGSAS

-332 DHSRAIIVGT
+332 DHSRAIIIGT

-363 LTTARYY
+363 LTTARYF

-385 IIVEAGITEL
+385 IIVEAGVTDL
-395 TKEISENRREE
+395 KKAKNNNRREE
-406 NLRGALDKK
+406 NLRGALDKNK
-415 EKTTEKGNPKKP
+415 KNKKTEIDSNSDSDKP
-427 ELTPV
+427 LTPL

-441 SRAVDLIRG
+441 SRAVDMIRG
-450 INLFSNNKKITST
+450 ISLFNKNELSQKTVS
-463 AKYRKKSIQN
+463 AKN
-473 KVSSFS
+473 
-479 H
+479 

>member
-1 MLNIFYIIKVCSQ
+1 
-14 LELRPTQMIK
+14 MIK
-24 KISIYNI
+24 MLKMNNKKTILFIFFIYAIIPLKAI
-31 NYNINV
+31 N
-37 FLAFFLVFNICLFEQ
+37 ADT
-52 NLAIAENRQET
+52 NRQET

-104 HSSYLSPESYKD
+104 HSSYLSADSYKD

-144 IDETPAANAGMK
+144 IDDTPAAKAGMM
-156 SGDLIIGINGESIR
+156 SGDLIIGVDGESIR
-170 GLSINDAVSQL
+170 GLTINESVSKL

-186 SKVVI
+186 SKVII
-191 TVVRDKKDPF
+191 TVVRGKKDPY
-201 EIEIIRDVIKIRS
+201 EIEIKRDIINIKS
-214 VRHNIIKNIGYVR
+214 VKHNIIKNIGYVR

-235 TSGLKISVDE
+235 TSGLEKALTE
-245 IKKELGKKFQGL
+245 IKKNIGNKFQGL

-271 SISVTDSFL
+271 SISVADAFL
-280 NQGEIVSTQGRKDN
+280 NQGEIVSTQGRNDD
-294 DTSRIF
+294 DTSRVF
-300 AKKGDIIDGKPM
+300 AKKGDLINGQPLV
-312 IVLINSGSAS
+312 VLINSGSAS

-332 DHSRAIIVGT
+332 DHSRAIIIGT

-363 LTTARYY
+363 LTTARYF
-370 TPSGISIQAKGIEPD
+370 TPSGVSIQAKGIEPD
-385 IIVEAGITEL
+385 IIVEAGVTEL
-395 TKEISENRREE
+395 KKAKNDNRREE
-406 NLRGALDKK
+406 NLRGALDKNK
-415 EKTTEKGNPKKP
+415 KSKKTEIDSDSDKP
-427 ELTPV
+427 LTPL

-441 SRAVDLIRG
+441 SRAVDMIRG
-450 INLFSNNKKITST
+450 ISLFNKNELSQKIVS
-463 AKYRKKSIQN
+463 AKN
-473 KVSSFS
+473 
-479 H
+479 

>member
-1 MLNIFYIIKVCSQ
+1 
-14 LELRPTQMIK
+14 MIK
-24 KISIYNI
+24 MLKMNNKKTILFIFFIFAIIPLKTI
-31 NYNINV
+31 N
-37 FLAFFLVFNICLFEQ
+37 ADT
-52 NLAIAENRQET
+52 NRQET

-104 HSSYLSPESYKD
+104 HSSYLSADSYKD

-144 IDETPAANAGMK
+144 IDDTPAAKAGMK
-156 SGDLIIGINGESIR
+156 SGDLIIGVDGESIR
-170 GLSINDAVSQL
+170 GLTINESVSKL

-186 SKVVI
+186 SKVII
-191 TVVRDKKDPF
+191 TVVRDKQDPY
-201 EIEIIRDVIKIRS
+201 EIEIKRDIINIKS
-214 VRHNIIKNIGYVR
+214 VKHNIIKNIGYVR

-235 TSGLKISVDE
+235 TSGLEKAITE
-245 IKKELGKKFQGL
+245 IKKNIGNKFQGL

-271 SISVTDSFL
+271 SISVADAFL
-280 NQGEIVSTQGRKDN
+280 NQGEIVSTQGRN
-294 DTSRIF
+294 DDDTARVF
-300 AKKGDIIDGKPM
+300 AKKGDLINGQPLV
-312 IVLINSGSAS
+312 VLINSGSAS

-332 DHSRAIIVGT
+332 DHSRAIIIGT

-363 LTTARYY
+363 LTTARYF

-385 IIVEAGITEL
+385 IIVEAGATDF
-395 TKEISENRREE
+395 KKPKNNNRREE
-406 NLRGALDKK
+406 NLRGALDKNKKSK
-415 EKTTEKGNPKKP
+415 ETEIDSDSEKP
-427 ELTPV
+427 LTPL

-441 SRAVDLIRG
+441 SRAVDMIRG
-450 INLFSNNKKITST
+450 ISLFNKNELSQKTVS
-463 AKYRKKSIQN
+463 AKN
-473 KVSSFS
+473 
-479 H
+479 